1 MSLGDAAFGD
11 GDSALARGYFEE
23 SRDRLRQLGHMRVL
37 PYPVRRLGHLALLRG
52 DVAEAV
58 KLCLESLSLNRA
70 VGDPQGIAACL
81 VALSAAAAAGK
92 AFERAARLLGSADAL
107 LRAGA
112 IELFAAD
119 RLLYQQTQDRV
130 RRQLGE
136 STFEEHWTAG
146 QTADPE
152 PDIASF
158 GSREAPSDSDFGAA
172 ASPVRRGPS

>member
-1 MSLGDAAFGD
+1 
-11 GDSALARGYFEE
+11 
-23 SRDRLRQLGHMRVL
+23 MRVL

-70 VGDPQGIAACL
+70 VGDPQGVAACL
-81 VALSAAAAAGK
+81 VALSAAAAARK

-107 LRAGA
+107 LRVGA

-119 RLLYQQTQDRV
+119 RPFYQQTQDHV

-152 PDIASF
+152 SDI
-158 GSREAPSDSDFGAA
+158 RDLR
-172 ASPVRRGPS
+172 VT